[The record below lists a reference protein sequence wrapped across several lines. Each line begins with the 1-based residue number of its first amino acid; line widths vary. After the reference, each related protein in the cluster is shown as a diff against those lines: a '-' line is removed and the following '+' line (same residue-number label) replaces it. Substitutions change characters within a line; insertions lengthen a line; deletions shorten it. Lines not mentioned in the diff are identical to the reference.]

1 MRMLVLISNHGEVCG
16 WVKRWLE
23 HLGYSFRWSSKDIH
37 TSQHTAFGKLIDSII
52 KLKKENKSLPCLR
65 ARASNAPYTPSQ
77 CLTKEK
83 RDANQLLSHIS
94 AILSQP
100 PRIAAQSDPNKE
112 VTWLIRLLMTNE
124 RVREYSIPSNMA
136 LCYYWSPSRF
146 PLSCPF
152 SLSNVHWKAAV
163 LVMIMKIAA
172 ADTKLS
178 ASKLF
183 SYFSI

>member
-1 MRMLVLISNHGEVCG
+1 MRVLVLISNHGEVCG
-16 WVKRWLE
+16 WVKLWLE

-37 TSQHTAFGKLIDSII
+37 TSQHAAFGKLIDSII

-65 ARASNAPYTPSQ
+65 AWALYTASQ

-100 PRIAAQSDPNKE
+100 SRIAAQSDPNME
-112 VTWLIRLLMTNE
+112 VTWSARSLMTRE

-136 LCYYWSPSRF
+136 LCYYWPPSRF
-146 PLSCPF
+146 PLSYPF